1 MRHRI
6 QEYSATV
13 QSPATKLQGLV
24 RAHEAPVPSKS
35 QGVGPNGLQTAGVT
49 LTLLRVRG

>member
-1 MRHRI
+1 MRHEIRDYSGTA
-6 QEYSATV
+6 EASATI
-13 QSPATKLQGLV
+13 LQGLV
-24 RAHEAPVPSKS
+24 GTHEAPVPSKS